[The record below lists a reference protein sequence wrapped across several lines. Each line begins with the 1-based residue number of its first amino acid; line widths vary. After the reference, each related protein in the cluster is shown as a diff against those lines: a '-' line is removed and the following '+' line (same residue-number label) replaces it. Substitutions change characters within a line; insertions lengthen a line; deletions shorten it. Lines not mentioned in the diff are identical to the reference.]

1 MEALSHRANAV
12 PQNRMRMAEPMPVI
26 TPETASIA
34 GTLSGA
40 GASSRSVPAHMSS
53 EPVTSVFFEM

>member
-1 MEALSHRANAV
+1 
-12 PQNRMRMAEPMPVI
+12 MAEPMPVI
-26 TPETASIA
+26 TPETASSA